1 MDILHDASLKPF
13 NTLKIDVSVSRFCR
27 IKSIDDLITV
37 IGTDEYLKSKKTVL
51 GGGSNIV
58 LLKNIDGYV
67 LHNEIAGI
75 EIESETD
82 TVVDLNVGGGEN
94 WHKLVQ
100 TCVENGWGGIEN
112 LALIPGTVGGA
123 PVQNIGAYG
132 VELKDVLLSVNCV
145 DLMTGEKKVLSNADC
160 QFDYRDSVFKHKL
173 KNKYFIFSVLIRLH
187 KFPKLNLAYG
197 EITQRL
203 LKNKIQEPTLIDVF
217 HTICAI
223 RTNKLPD
230 PAILANAG
238 SFFKNPIIPY
248 SKFQQLADKFK
259 SIPHYPAANN
269 QIKLAAGWLIE
280 QAGWKGRSLGP
291 VRMFENQALVLIN
304 NGGNGQQV
312 LQLAE
317 QVKLAV
323 GEKFQIELEI
333 EPELLPSY

>member
-13 NTLKIDVSVSRFCR
+13 NTLKIDVSASRFCK
-27 IKSIDDLITV
+27 IKSIDDLISL
-37 IGTDEYLKSKKTVL
+37 IGTEEYLKSKKTVL

-67 LHNEIAGI
+67 LHNEIDGI

-82 TVVDLNVGGGEN
+82 TSVDLSVGGGEN

-100 TCVENGWGGIEN
+100 TCVEKGWGGIEN
-112 LALIPGTVGGA
+112 LALIPGTVGAA

-132 VELKDVLLSVNCV
+132 VELKDVLLSVNCI

-160 QFDYRDSVFKHKL
+160 KFDYRDSVFKQNL
-173 KNKYFIFSVLIRLH
+173 KNKYFIYSVVIRLH

-197 EITQRL
+197 EITQQL
-203 LKNKIQEPTLIDVF
+203 LKNKIQDPTLMDVF
-217 HTICAI
+217 HAICTI

-230 PAILANAG
+230 PSILANAG
-238 SFFKNPIIPY
+238 SFFKNPIV
-248 SKFQQLADKFK
+248 SCSQFQQLTDKFK
-259 SIPHYPAANN
+259 PIPHYPAANN

-291 VRMFENQALVLIN
+291 VRMYENQALVLIN
-304 NGGNGQQV
+304 NEGNGHQV
-312 LQLAE
+312 LQLVE

-323 GEKFQIELEI
+323 REKFQVELEI
-333 EPELLPSY
+333 EPELLPSN